1 MKRMLLSKYMLETEQ
16 ALSPALKRKGV
27 RLVCRAE
34 QKRAVFEPDLVK
46 SLLYNLIDNASKA
59 MDTGGIIGVTATVI
73 PGGCQ
78 FQVVD
83 NGRGME
89 ASELTRITEAFYRVD
104 KARSRS
110 QGGAGLGLSLC
121 KQIVELHNGN
131 ISFASVPGKGTRV
144 TVTLYGKVE
153 KGNA

>member
-1 MKRMLLSKYMLETEQ
+1 
-16 ALSPALKRKGV
+16 
-27 RLVCRAE
+27 
-34 QKRAVFEPDLVK
+34 
-46 SLLYNLIDNASKA
+46 
-59 MDTGGIIGVTATVI
+59 
-73 PGGCQ
+73 
-78 FQVVD
+78 
-83 NGRGME
+83 ME